1 MSKAITEK
9 KYYRVPDIF
18 EKSDSFLSDLP
29 CGAWCTDKLNMQ
41 EVEKMNFYNEVMNND
56 KFKCISGKIIDESIN
71 DCCIFIFHDEPNFGK
86 DEYIEVTWD
95 ELMKECTPVEV
106 IVYE

>member
-1 MSKAITEK
+1 MSKEITEK
-9 KYYRVPDIF
+9 KYYKVPDIF

-29 CGAWCTDKLNMQ
+29 CGVWCTDKLNMQ

-86 DEYIEVTWD
+86 DECIEVTWD
-95 ELMKECTPVEV
+95 ELMEECEPVEV
-106 IVYE
+106 IVCE

>member
-1 MSKAITEK
+1 MSKTITEK

-41 EVEKMNFYNEVMNND
+41 EVEKMNFY
-56 KFKCISGKIIDESIN
+56 
-71 DCCIFIFHDEPNFGK
+71 
-86 DEYIEVTWD
+86 
-95 ELMKECTPVEV
+95 LL
-106 IVYE
+106 

>member
-41 EVEKMNFYNEVMNND
+41 EVEKMNFYNEVMHND
-56 KFKCISGKIIDESIN
+56 KFKCISGKINSNAGITISMIVIN
-71 DCCIFIFHDEPNFGK
+71 IAN
-86 DEYIEVTWD
+86 
-95 ELMKECTPVEV
+95 
-106 IVYE
+106 IVAFLFFTMNRILVKMNI